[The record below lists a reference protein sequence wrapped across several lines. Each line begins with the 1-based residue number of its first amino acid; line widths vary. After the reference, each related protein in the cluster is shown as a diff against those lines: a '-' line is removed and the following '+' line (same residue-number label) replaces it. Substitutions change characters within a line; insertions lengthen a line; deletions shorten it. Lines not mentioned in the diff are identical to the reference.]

1 MMIEEFIKL
10 TGFTP
15 DQDYYMK
22 VIENEYMNSTLEKK
36 EWCEQ
41 WLANGGIQKAYDAM
55 KEEADL
61 YRKSLERKSNEC
73 LYHISNYEIA
83 CIERKGAFEDIKS
96 IKKDIDKVSKLLISA
111 QKKYNDALELLR
123 IIKDTK

>member
-1 MMIEEFIKL
+1 MIEEFIKL

-96 IKKDIDKVSKLLISA
+96 IKKDIDKVSKRLISA